1 MKGKKRNSSNGRY
14 IGGIVALVLVGIA
27 GGMWCRTTAKAPVSS
42 LGAGLSAY
50 ANADLHFAI
59 ELPSSADVMTTIE
72 SPGLKTT
79 YETIT
84 LGRIGAVRITEQ
96 KAVYTQPDPMVVIH
110 VYANAEKLERDFG
123 TKTDI
128 TMEESMKSAGLTK
141 STSIVNGATA
151 NVYSGVHA
159 VDGIGGTE
167 YDYVANEVVGE
178 TYAYFIEFENMGT
191 DPNSAQIQKYLASFR
206 AN

>member
-1 MKGKKRNSSNGRY
+1 MKTKKQSKGKGLY
-14 IGGIVALVLVGIA
+14 IGGAIALILAGIA
-27 GGMWCRTTAKAPVSS
+27 GGMWSHTTVKAPAAS
-42 LGAGLSAY
+42 LADGLSTY
-50 ANADLHFAI
+50 ANADLRFAI
-59 ELPSSADVMTTIE
+59 EMPSSADVMTTIE
-72 SPGLKTT
+72 SPTLKTT
-79 YETIT
+79 YET
-84 LGRIGAVRITEQ
+84 LGRIGAIRITEQ
-96 KAVYTQPDPMVVIH
+96 KAVYSQPDPMVVIH
-110 VYANAEKLERDFG
+110 VYTNSEKLERDFG

-141 STSIVNGATA
+141 STAVVNGATA

-191 DPNSAQIQKYLASFR
+191 DPNSTQIQQYLESFR
-206 AN
+206 TN